1 MADAVGIAKAG
12 QEVPTGYY
20 NFGKMLEQ
28 LINKGAEIRACAT
41 CCKARGLKKEDLLK
55 GGDIGSM
62 ADLPDG
68 RRRVDRSSPFS
79 QETIIAGKIVLTFGG
94 GIGRQAAAYVLRKS
108 LHRDHRVILVDR
120 RCEFVFPSTY

>member
-1 MADAVGIAKAG
+1 MTDTTTIIVQDPPYGTEKAWNALRLAQSLLAIETRINVFLLADAVGIAKAG

-62 ADLPDG
+62 ADLA
-68 RRRVDRSSPFS
+68 RWTKESRQV
-79 QETIIAGKIVLTFGG
+79 ITF
-94 GIGRQAAAYVLRKS
+94 
-108 LHRDHRVILVDR
+108 
-120 RCEFVFPSTY
+120 